1 MNEAKVELAKLKG
14 DLNDKFTEGWNAAE
28 DNYEGQVKK
37 IAKDDF
43 QDGWLAALYKL
54 KVDKSSLLW
63 EEIPS
68 RSEVVL

>member
-1 MNEAKVELAKLKG
+1 MKG
-14 DLNDKFTEGWNAAE
+14 DLNDKFTEGWNAAR
-28 DNYEGQVKK
+28 NSYEGQVKK
-37 IAKDDF
+37 ISEDDF